1 MQDEYHNPNQDH
13 HIPDPVA
20 MTKTNQ
26 TKSYGYLS
34 RFALVYTLLYV
45 FLPSSLAQLDVPVSG
60 LVLSALVVL
69 ALNMALITIFKRA
82 EQRSLEKI
90 ECHRIGLLTAVFTL
104 VVTSALMIYSL
115 YDLSAAELTLTA
127 LKENGVIPML
137 VISGAIG
144 FAINYVVI
152 TYGLWLLQSLKSR
165 LNKSA

>member
-1 MQDEYHNPNQDH
+1 
-13 HIPDPVA
+13 
-20 MTKTNQ
+20 
-26 TKSYGYLS
+26 
-34 RFALVYTLLYV
+34 
-45 FLPSSLAQLDVPVSG
+45 
-60 LVLSALVVL
+60 
-69 ALNMALITIFKRA
+69 
-82 EQRSLEKI
+82 
-90 ECHRIGLLTAVFTL
+90 
-104 VVTSALMIYSL
+104 MIYSL